1 MDIIFII
8 VSAGIV
14 IWIFSAFY
22 TIYWSINWLSEKFTK
37 GANHERDSLD
47 SDL

>member
-14 IWIFSAFY
+14 LCIFSAFY
-22 TIYWSINWLSEKFTK
+22 TIYWTINWGSEKFTK
-37 GANHERDSLD
+37 GANHERDSLG
-47 SDL
+47 SNL